1 MDSHKRAGGASGDAI
16 CGDATSNVNLAT
28 AAQATGMVI
37 AVEDGEVNLNERWRI
52 YGKPKCLEPERQ
64 LPAQ

>member
-1 MDSHKRAGGASGDAI
+1 MGSHKRAGGASVNAVRGNVASD
-16 CGDATSNVNLAT
+16 VNLAT
-28 AAQATGMVI
+28 AAQTTGMVI

-52 YGKPKCLEPERQ
+52 YGKQKCLEPERQ